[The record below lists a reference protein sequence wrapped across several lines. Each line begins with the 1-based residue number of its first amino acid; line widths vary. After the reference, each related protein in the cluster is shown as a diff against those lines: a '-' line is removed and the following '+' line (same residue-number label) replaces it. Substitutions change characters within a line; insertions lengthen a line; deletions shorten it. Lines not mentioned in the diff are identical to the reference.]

1 MDQDRLLPFKKNVCK
16 RRREGQK
23 KEKIIEMEQHDSSVN
38 RFARGGNK
46 HQVLLLVIVSSAPG
60 RCDRRKA
67 IRQTWMSKCDTGK
80 VVFDVR
86 IFVYKVYEIQMYSIY
101 ADGCGE
107 MK

>member
-1 MDQDRLLPFKKNVCK
+1 MDYCLLKNVCK

-23 KEKIIEMEQHDSSVN
+23 KEKIVEMEQHDSSVN

-80 VVFDVR
+80 VVLMFEFLYMR
-86 IFVYKVYEIQMYSIY
+86 YKCI
-101 ADGCGE
+101 
-107 MK
+107 